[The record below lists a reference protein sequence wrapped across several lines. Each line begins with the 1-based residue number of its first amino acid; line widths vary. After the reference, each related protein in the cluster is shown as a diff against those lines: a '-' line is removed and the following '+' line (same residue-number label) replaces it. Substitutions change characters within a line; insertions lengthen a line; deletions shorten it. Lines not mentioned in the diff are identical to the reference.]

1 MSSPTSV
8 ADVSV
13 DNDRD
18 VICKGSQASAIQSA
32 QRLTDD
38 TILSAA
44 RRAGMLVML
53 DAQIGHER
61 YQSVTGSISSLHR
74 FVEELHQAIL
84 EHCSD

>member
-1 MSSPTSV
+1 MSSSTSV

-13 DNDRD
+13 DNALD
-18 VICKGSQASAIQSA
+18 VLSRSSQASAT
-32 QRLTDD
+32 LTED

-74 FVEELHQAIL
+74 FVAELRQAIL
-84 EHCSD
+84 EHCSG